1 MPKNWII
8 LTIIVLHSFLQKG
21 FGQEDYVVNQSKFLQ
36 KSNPSFL
43 GMNQLNRVGV
53 LYNSLRINESTAMDN
68 KYAFGSVAFQDKNF
82 SLGFDINSFRLN
94 DTGMITSLVNFSYI
108 YKIQISNYSYFLPSV
123 SLGLGSSRVNVDNLV
138 LKTN

>member
-1 MPKNWII
+1 MRKNWII
-8 LTIIVLHSFLQKG
+8 ITIIVLHSFFQKG

-94 DTGMITSLVNFSYI
+94 DTGMMTNSGAIRKKKTAVQIII
-108 YKIQISNYSYFLPSV
+108 YE
-123 SLGLGSSRVNVDNLV
+123 
-138 LKTN
+138 

>member
-1 MPKNWII
+1 MRKNWII

-68 KYAFGSVAFQDKNF
+68 KYAFGSVAFQDKNVWPGHWEARTAKSSPLCRLEKCAGQNPEEHVVETWPPAPPF
-82 SLGFDINSFRLN
+82 PSQVDHEKADLLFDSLK
-94 DTGMITSLVNFSYI
+94 LV
-108 YKIQISNYSYFLPSV
+108 
-123 SLGLGSSRVNVDNLV
+123 
-138 LKTN
+138 